1 MDLNY
6 NELYEKCITLEEE
19 NKRLKDEIIRL
30 RKALTKEETETYSYV
45 DSTIIKESSLDQSSN
60 LVTMSSTSIE
70 KIQLFMSL
78 FKGRSDVCAKRWKN
92 KPGYSPYCFNDFK
105 PNICN
110 KPKIKCTE
118 CKHSDFAPL
127 DEERIKNHLLGKY
140 VLGVYPMT
148 SSDTCFLLAM
158 DFDESTW
165 SKDIKTVIRICNGN
179 NIPVYAERSRSG
191 DGCHLWFFFEKEI
204 KASLARRFG
213 TQILN
218 IAMEEYGDIKFNS
231 YDRLFPSQD
240 FLQKDG
246 FGNLIALP
254 LQKQAREH
262 GNSVFL
268 DEYLKEIDDQWHY
281 L

>member
-1 MDLNY
+1 MKLNY
-6 NELYEKCITLEEE
+6 NELYEKYRILEEE
-19 NKRLKDEIIRL
+19 NKRLKDEIELL
-30 RKALTKEETETYSYV
+30 RDALAKEESKAYSSAN
-45 DSTIIKESSLDQSSN
+45 STMIKETNLYQDRN
-60 LVTMSSTSIE
+60 LVTMNSTSKE

-105 PNICN
+105 LGICN

-118 CKHSDFAPL
+118 CKHSDFASL

-140 VLGVYPMT
+140 VLGLYPMT

-165 SKDIKTVIRICNGN
+165 NNDIKTVIRICNEN

-204 KASLARRFG
+204 KASLARKFG

-218 IAMEEYGDIKFNS
+218 IAMEECGDIKFNS

-254 LQKQAREH
+254 LQK
-262 GNSVFL
+262 
-268 DEYLKEIDDQWHY
+268 
-281 L
+281 